1 MATSGILQV
10 VGIKESAAPAM
21 LPLKAAG
28 FVNTA
33 DTVRCPHCRER
44 YMILVD
50 LSKGQHVNVLDLGK
64 AIRLLVDEATAEHSS
79 GHARDRLTVEY
90 AVAQEGVS

>member
-1 MATSGILQV
+1 MSTSGILQV

-33 DTVRCPHCRER
+33 DTVRCLYCRER
-44 YMILVD
+44 YMILID
-50 LSKGQHVNVLDLGK
+50 LSNRPDVNVLDLGK

-79 GHARDRLTVEY
+79 GHARDRLTVDY
-90 AVAQEGVS
+90 ALAHEGVS